1 MIKSFSIF
9 LLFIF
14 FISAVTYS
22 QSNKVT
28 RVESKSVARD
38 YVNPDRAG
46 DFYIEYKN
54 RQLSSQKPT
63 GGAVDLIF
71 ANWDWP
77 ANSWFPA
84 ITFAYDF
91 TGDGA
96 PDMTGLATDN
106 SVPRPGTSNQRDAL
120 FAYIDDFGQTQYPVY
135 GIGGD
140 GIPVRTGWN
149 SHLIMDNDKGI
160 AYVVIYDFLNSN
172 GNINNHI
179 WEVDLS
185 SDPGTA
191 TQLTDSTTALEGG
204 WPRAAL
210 DGNGVFWSLNDNTD
224 PSGPWF
230 LNIAVSTDGGATF
243 SVIDSVG
250 SNDPTFWGN
259 DFGND
264 PIINAY
270 GNKISVVTSVGK
282 AGGLGEVY
290 GDPDT
295 QDPDSASGLYHWY
308 STDGGGTWQGEWIMR
323 DGTAPIASNPTY
335 ELYFYQ
341 FDIGSQY
348 VDEQEV
354 THVVHGG
361 TNSAGVRVA
370 TGDTSNVYPVCY
382 WNDRDKNWINVE
394 EDIVAEFD
402 YATDGALFV
411 GNMNG
416 SQRPVV
422 KTDDTGQLV
431 VVMWSRPQFSGAPG
445 ASPVNVFSDSVEVS
459 FYYYDVMISYSVDY
473 GVTFSTPEIAYGIP
487 NDENYWPNIAAVETE
502 PGANLATVHFISY
515 WDEIPGTF
523 ILGENSQ
530 SPGIWKYNTFSFSYT
545 PVSVEREGVIVDNFE
560 LEQNYPNPFN
570 PSTTIKYSVPE
581 KSDVLIRVYD
591 ILGEEVASLVNTTQE
606 AGSYEVNFDASN
618 LASGMYIY
626 RLNAG
631 TVSLTKKMM
640 LLK

>member
-9 LLFIF
+9 
-14 FISAVTYS
+14 FISLLLISTISFS
-22 QSNKVT
+22 QSQKVT
-28 RVESKSVARD
+28 RLKSKSVSRD

-54 RQLSSQKPT
+54 RQLSSQKST
-63 GGAVDLIF
+63 GGAVDLIY

-96 PDMTGLATDN
+96 PDMFGLATDN
-106 SVPRPGTSNQRDAL
+106 SVPRPGASNQRDAL
-120 FAYIDDFGQTQYPVY
+120 FGYIDDFGQTQYPTY
-135 GIGGD
+135 GVGGD

-149 SHLIMDNDKGI
+149 SHLVLDDKTGKS
-160 AYVVIYDFLNSN
+160 YVVIYDFLNSS

-179 WEVDLS
+179 WEVDLL

-210 DGNGVFWSLNDNTD
+210 DGNGVFWYMNDNAD
-224 PSGPWF
+224 AFS
-230 LNIAVSTDGGATF
+230 LDIAVSTDGGATF
-243 SVIDSVG
+243 AIIDSVG
-250 SNDPTFWGN
+250 SNDPTFWGS

-270 GNKISVVTSVGK
+270 GNKISVVTTVAK

-290 GDPDT
+290 GSPDT

-335 ELYFYQ
+335 ELYFEQ

-348 VDEQEV
+348 VDKQEV
-354 THVVHGG
+354 THVVHGA

-394 EDIVAEFD
+394 DDIVAEFD

-431 VVMWSRPQFSGAPG
+431 VVMWSRPQFSGTPG
-445 ASPVNVFSDSVEVS
+445 DSPVNVFSDSVEVS

-473 GVTFSTPEIAYGIP
+473 GVTFSAPEIAYGIP
-487 NDENYWPNIAAVETE
+487 NDENYWANIAAVETD
-502 PGANLATVHFISY
+502 PASNSATVHFISY

-530 SPGIWKYNTFSFSYT
+530 SAGIWKYNTFSFSYT
-545 PVSVEREGVIVDNFE
+545 PVSVEGEGVIVDKFE

-570 PSTTIKYSVPE
+570 PTTTIKYSVPE
-581 KSDVLIRVYD
+581 RSNVLIRVYD
-591 ILGEEVASLVNTTQE
+591 ILGEEVARLVNTTQDE
-606 AGSYEVNFDASN
+606 GSYEVNFDASN

-626 RLNAG
+626 RLDAG
-631 TVSLTKKMM
+631 AVSLTKKMM

>member
-9 LLFIF
+9 
-14 FISAVTYS
+14 FISLLLISTISFS
-22 QSNKVT
+22 QSQKVT
-28 RVESKSVARD
+28 RLKSKSVSRD

-54 RQLSSQKPT
+54 RQLSSQKST
-63 GGAVDLIF
+63 GGAVDLIY

-96 PDMTGLATDN
+96 PDMFGLATDN
-106 SVPRPGTSNQRDAL
+106 SVPRPGASNQRDAL
-120 FAYIDDFGQTQYPVY
+120 FGYIDDFGQTQYPTY
-135 GIGGD
+135 GVGGD

-149 SHLIMDNDKGI
+149 SHLLLDDKTGKS
-160 AYVVIYDFLNSN
+160 YVVIYDFLNSS

-179 WEVDLS
+179 WEVDLL

-210 DGNGVFWSLNDNTD
+210 DGNGVFWYMNDNAD
-224 PSGPWF
+224 AFS
-230 LNIAVSTDGGATF
+230 LDIAVSTDGGATF
-243 SVIDSVG
+243 AIIDSVG
-250 SNDPTFWGN
+250 SNDPTFWGS

-264 PIINAY
+264 PIINAH
-270 GNKISVVTSVGK
+270 GNKISVVTTVAK

-290 GDPDT
+290 GSPDT

-335 ELYFYQ
+335 ELYFEQ

-348 VDEQEV
+348 VDKQEV
-354 THVVHGG
+354 THVVHGA

-394 EDIVAEFD
+394 DDIVAEFD

-431 VVMWSRPQFSGAPG
+431 VVMWSRPQFSGTPG
-445 ASPVNVFSDSVEVS
+445 DSPVNVFSDSVEVS

-473 GVTFSTPEIAYGIP
+473 GVTFSAPEIAYGIP
-487 NDENYWPNIAAVETE
+487 NDENYWANIAAVETD
-502 PGANLATVHFISY
+502 PASNSATVHFISY

-530 SPGIWKYNTFSFSYT
+530 SAGIWKYNTFSFSYT
-545 PVSVEREGVIVDNFE
+545 PVSVEGEGVIVDKFE

-570 PSTTIKYSVPE
+570 PTTTIKYSVPE
-581 KSDVLIRVYD
+581 RSNVLIRVYD
-591 ILGEEVASLVNTTQE
+591 ILGEEVARLVNTTQDE
-606 AGSYEVNFDASN
+606 GSYEVNFDASN

-626 RLNAG
+626 RLDAG
-631 TVSLTKKMM
+631 AVSLTKKMM